1 MVLGNAP
8 RPRRSRLRLAGGLAL
23 AGVALAGCAAS
34 VAPIAPGTIAVVA
47 AESQYADVVS
57 QVGGR
62 YVSVVAVMN
71 NPNADPHG
79 FEVSPS
85 VAREVARARL
95 VVQNG
100 AGYDDFMR
108 VVEEATPSPRRH
120 VVVAQ
125 RVLGLAASIP
135 NPHLWYDPVTM
146 PAVAAA
152 IESDLSRIDPAHRAY
167 FAARLTR
174 FDAAMGELRATIAA
188 FHARYAGRRVATTE
202 PVGDY
207 LLSALGLVNDTPFR
221 FQADV
226 MNGVDPAPQDVG
238 TVETLVTARRV
249 SALLV
254 NAQVSSPVTSTLTGL
269 AESSHVP
276 VVALYETMPRGFDY
290 QRWMR
295 AEIDAI
301 EKALTTGRSTRR
313 LT

>member
-1 MVLGNAP
+1 MVPGNAP
-8 RPRRSRLRLAGGLAL
+8 RRRPRARLAGGLAL
-23 AGVALAGCAAS
+23 AGAVLAGCATA
-34 VAPIAPGTIAVVA
+34 VPPVAPGTLAVVA
-47 AESQYADVVS
+47 AESQYADVAA

-62 YVSVVAVMN
+62 YVSVVAVMD

-108 VVEEATPSPRRH
+108 VVEAATPNPRRR

-125 RVLGLAASIP
+125 RVLGLAPSIP
-135 NPHLWYDPVTM
+135 NPHLWYDPKTM

-152 IESDLSRIDPAHRAY
+152 IEADLARLDPAHRAY
-167 FAARLTR
+167 FAARLAR
-174 FDAAMGELRATIAA
+174 FDAAMAALRARVAA
-188 FHARYAGRRVATTE
+188 FAARFTGRRVATTE

-207 LLSALGLVNDTPFR
+207 LLSALGLVNATPFR

-238 TVETLVTARRV
+238 TVESLLTGRRV
-249 SALLV
+249 AALLV
-254 NAQVSSPVTSTLTGL
+254 NAQVSSPVTTTLTGL
-269 AESSHVP
+269 AQGAHVP
-276 VVALYETMPRGFDY
+276 VVALYETMPRGFTY
-290 QRWMR
+290 QRWMT

-301 EKALTTGRSTRR
+301 ERALTTGRSTRR

>member
-1 MVLGNAP
+1 MILSNAS
-8 RPRRSRLRLAGGLAL
+8 RRRGSRLGLAGGLAL
-23 AGVALAGCAAS
+23 AGAALAGCAAA
-34 VAPIAPGTIAVVA
+34 VPPVAPGTIAVVA

-62 YVSVVAVMN
+62 YVSVAAVMD

-100 AGYDDFMR
+100 AGYDVFMR
-108 VVEEATPSPRRH
+108 VVESATPSPRRR

-125 RVLGLAASIP
+125 RVLGLATSIP
-135 NPHLWYDPVTM
+135 NPHLWYDPATM
-146 PAVAAA
+146 PAVAAV
-152 IESDLSRIDPAHRAY
+152 IEADLGRIDPAHRVY
-167 FAARLTR
+167 FAARLAR
-174 FDAAMGELRATIAA
+174 FDAAMGELRARIAA
-188 FHARYAGRRVATTE
+188 FHTRYAGRRVATTE

-207 LLSALGLVNDTPFR
+207 LLSALGLVNATPFR

-238 TVETLVTARRV
+238 TVEALVTGRRV

-254 NAQVSSPVTSTLTGL
+254 NAQVSSPVTTTLTGL

-276 VVALYETMPRGFDY
+276 VVALYETMPRGFTY
-290 QRWMR
+290 QRWMA
-295 AEIDAI
+295 AEIEAI
-301 EKALTTGRSTRR
+301 KRALATGRSTRR
-313 LT
+313 LN

>member
-1 MVLGNAP
+1 MVPVRASLRR
-8 RPRRSRLRLAGGLAL
+8 RPVWARAVGLAL

-34 VAPIAPGTIAVVA
+34 VPPVAPGTIPVVA
-47 AESQYADVVS
+47 AESQYADVAA

-62 YVSVVAVMN
+62 YASVVAVMD

-108 VVEEATPSPRRH
+108 VVEAASPSPRRR

-125 RVLGLAASIP
+125 RVLGLASSIA
-135 NPHLWYDPVTM
+135 NPHLWYDPTTM

-152 IESDLSRIDPAHRAY
+152 IEGDLARIDPAHRAY
-167 FAARLTR
+167 FAARLAR
-174 FDAAMGELRATIAA
+174 FDAAVADLRARIEA
-188 FHARYAGRRVATTE
+188 FRARFAGRRVATTE

-207 LLSALGLVNDTPFR
+207 LLSALGLVNATPFR

-238 TVETLVTARRV
+238 TVESLVTGRRV
-249 SALLV
+249 AALLV
-254 NAQVSSPVTSTLTGL
+254 NAQVSSPVTTTLTGL
-269 AESSHVP
+269 AEGAHVP
-276 VVALYETMPRGFDY
+276 VVALYETMPRGFTY
-290 QRWMR
+290 QRWMT

-301 EKALTTGRSTRR
+301 ARALSTGRSTRR
-313 LT
+313 LS

>member
-1 MVLGNAP
+1 M
-8 RPRRSRLRLAGGLAL
+8 
-23 AGVALAGCAAS
+23 
-34 VAPIAPGTIAVVA
+34 
-47 AESQYADVVS
+47 D
-57 QVGGR
+57 
-62 YVSVVAVMN
+62 

-108 VVEEATPSPRRH
+108 VVEAATPSPRRR

-135 NPHLWYDPVTM
+135 NPHLWYDPATM

-152 IESDLSRIDPAHRAY
+152 IEADLARVDPAHRAY
-167 FAARLTR
+167 FAARLAR
-174 FDAAMGELRATIAA
+174 FDAAMAALRARVAA
-188 FHARYAGRRVATTE
+188 FAARFAGRRVATTE

-221 FQADV
+221 VQADV

-238 TVETLVTARRV
+238 TVESLLTGRRV
-249 SALLV
+249 AALLV
-254 NAQVSSPVTSTLTGL
+254 NAQVSSPVTTTLTGL
-269 AESSHVP
+269 ARGAHVP
-276 VVALYETMPRGFDY
+276 VVALYETMPRGFTY
-290 QRWMR
+290 QRWMT

-301 EKALTTGRSTRR
+301 ERALTTGRSTRR